1 MLRGEQQA
9 ALDFDSIIESIN
21 SSDETV
27 PETIKVITHS
37 MGAAYRKGYVKK
49 LKQLLNENGYGKSVL
64 ISLVADFDPYQ
75 ANHLA
80 PVKDVFTMQ
89 FTHDGFLADYRQWRL
104 DDASSLCAM
113 LSSVRSQ

>member
-1 MLRGEQQA
+1 MRWPAKNEAGYQT
-9 ALDFDSIIESIN
+9 
-21 SSDETV
+21 SSASFDETV